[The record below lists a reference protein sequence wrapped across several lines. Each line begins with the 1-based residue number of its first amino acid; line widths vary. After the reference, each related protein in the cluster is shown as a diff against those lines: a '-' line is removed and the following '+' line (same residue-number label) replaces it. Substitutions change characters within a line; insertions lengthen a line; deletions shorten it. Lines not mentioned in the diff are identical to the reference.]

1 MAAET
6 VPASVN
12 TDGNFTLWWIPGTTG
27 NPLSKAV
34 IEAGTSKLIT
44 YSLTGDGWSHGTDE
58 TVFEDP
64 RLTLAQ
70 VLQDLGRVTDTLEL
84 KYVFGDAGDVA
95 KAALTPGTR
104 GWFVARY
111 AKPND
116 TTVTVGDKLDVLP
129 VKLGVQRK
137 VAPTANGVFTIIQK
151 AVLKGVVIRDVV
163 AVA

>member
-34 IEAGTSKLIT
+34 IEAGTSKVLT
-44 YSLTGDGWSHGTDE
+44 YSLTGDGWNHSTDE
-58 TVFEDP
+58 VVIEDP

-70 VLQDLGRVTDTLEL
+70 TLQDLGRVTDSLEL

-95 KAALTPGTR
+95 KAALTAGTR
-104 GWFVARY
+104 GWLVARY
-111 AKPND
+111 AKAND
-116 TTVTVGDKLDVLP
+116 TTVTVGDKVDVIP

-137 VAPTANGVFTIIQK
+137 TAPTANGIFSIVQK
-151 AVLKGVVIRDVV
+151 AVVKGTVTRDGVVV
-163 AVA
+163 A